1 MDPLSDLDSN
11 SSPSNLLRVALWLE
25 DPLVQ
30 AGLMVLLE
38 GAEGVE
44 VVPEDDSDVAVIL
57 WDADAASELAPPLT
71 AGQPPVLALV
81 ADLER
86 STALLTRG
94 VAGVLSRRSFSAG
107 LAAGLRAVS
116 AGLLVVPRGSL
127 DALLPRLP
135 EAVAN
140 LPLDPLTAR
149 ELEVLGLVAEG
160 LNQSRR
166 RRPSGGHRVD
176 GEVPPQRPAEQICC
190 RHADRAGGARYPDGR
205 PPHLNP
211 SRWASGTR
219 AIGQVRSDKRG
230 ARGSRR
236 SRKG

>member
-1 MDPLSDLDSN
+1 
-11 SSPSNLLRVALWLE
+11 
-25 DPLVQ
+25 
-30 AGLMVLLE
+30 MVLLE

-94 VAGVLSRRSFSAG
+94 VAGVLSRRSSSAG

-160 LNQSRR
+160 LTNRAVADR
-166 RRPSGGHRVD
+166 L
-176 GEVPPQRPAEQICC
+176 EVTESTVKFHLQRPAEQICC

-236 SRKG
+236 SRRVRPCSLYPTKG

>member
-1 MDPLSDLDSN
+1 MDPLSDLDST
-11 SSPSNLLRVALWLE
+11 SPPSHLLRVALWLE

-86 STALLTRG
+86 STTLLARG
-94 VAGVLSRRSFSAG
+94 VAGVLSRRSSSVG

-127 DALLPRLP
+127 DALLPKLP

-160 LNQSRR
+160 LTNRA
-166 RRPSGGHRVD
+166 V
-176 GEVPPQRPAEQICC
+176 
-190 RHADRAGGARYPDGR
+190 ADRLEVTESTVKF
-205 PPHLNP
+205 HLNALL
-211 SRWASGTR
+211 SKFAADTRTELVVR
-219 AIGQVRSDKRG
+219 AIQTGDLHI
-230 ARGSRR
+230 
-236 SRKG
+236 